1 MKAALTFIAGL
12 IINCLVGIIGAF
24 IGSAIFVTAAEEVV
38 CPRSDYD
45 SEEEWRVDRA
55 DFVQACIHKIFS

>member
-12 IINCLVGIIGAF
+12 IINCLVGIIGAL
-24 IGSAIFVTAAEEVV
+24 IGSAIFATAAEEVV

-45 SEEEWRVDRA
+45 SEEEWRVNRA
-55 DFVQACIHKIFS
+55 DFAEACVRKIFS